1 MVRQISSEKYRPAVN
16 FRRIAVFLS
25 VQNIQAAAKRIF
37 DVLVA
42 LFGLIMLSP
51 LFVYIIHL
59 IKQDS
64 PGPVFYWG
72 PRAGLGGKTFYMLKF
87 RTMYECP
94 DSYAGPRVTCREDD
108 RITPIGHW
116 LRTTKIN
123 ELPQLWNVLVGDM
136 SVVGPRPEDVEIAAT
151 WQEEAKREILSVRP
165 GITSPASI
173 LYHDEENQLSSLNV
187 MGDYFK
193 KILPDKMRLDRLYV
207 RNHTFSADIDII
219 FWTIAILIPRMV
231 RTRIPEGYLFAG
243 PFSRLMRRYVSW
255 FLVDL
260 FVTFGSI
267 LTAVLLWRIQEPLN
281 WGAGN
286 LAVLAFL
293 MAVMFGGIN
302 SLTGLKRIVWSE
314 ALAEDASGLILSAA
328 FATAVTMAAN
338 YLQSV
343 YQWLQFPAL
352 PITMIFTTGLMASIG
367 FIVVRYRWR
376 LLTGFASRWVSLRN
390 EKGVLERVLI
400 VGTGE
405 GTQVAN
411 WLLHHGEAR
420 RIFSIVGVV
429 DNELLA
435 MQGMQV
441 KGLRMLGGLNDIP
454 ELLDRHDIGV
464 VLYAIP
470 NGDMEA
476 QEKVSEYCLRAGV
489 RMIYLTDLLST
500 LQQQLTQ
507 PRGSILTAVSMES
520 SKQDLAH
527 S

>member
-1 MVRQISSEKYRPAVN
+1 MVRQISSEKYWPAVH
-16 FRRIAVFLS
+16 FKRIAFLFS
-25 VQNIQAAAKRIF
+25 VQNVQAAAKRVF

-42 LFGLIMLSP
+42 LIGLILLSP
-51 LFVYIIHL
+51 LFVYIIYL
-59 IKQDS
+59 IKRDS

-72 PRAGLGGKTFYMLKF
+72 PRAGPGGKTFHMLKF

-108 RITPIGHW
+108 RITPLGHW

-123 ELPQLWNVLVGDM
+123 ELPQLWNVLVGNM
-136 SVVGPRPEDVEIAAT
+136 SIVGPRPEDVEIAET
-151 WQEEAKREILSVRP
+151 WPEEAKHEILSVRP

-173 LYHDEENQLSSLNV
+173 LYHDEEDQLSSSNV
-187 MGDYFK
+187 MGDYFR

-243 PFSRLMRRYVSW
+243 PFSRLMHRYVSW

-260 FVTFGSI
+260 FVAFGSI
-267 LTAVLLWRIQEPLN
+267 LTAVLLWRIQDPLN

-286 LAVLAFL
+286 LVALSFL

-302 SLTGLKRIVWSE
+302 SLTGSKRIVWSE

-328 FATAVTMAAN
+328 FATAVTMVAN
-338 YLQSV
+338 YLQSA
-343 YQWLQFPAL
+343 YQWLPFPAL

-376 LLTGFASRWVSLRN
+376 LLTGFASRWLGLRTEN
-390 EKGVLERVLI
+390 GVLERVLI

-420 RIFSIVGVV
+420 RIFSIVGIV

-454 ELLDRHDIGV
+454 ALLKRHDVGV

-470 NGDMEA
+470 NADMET
-476 QEKVSEYCLRAGV
+476 QEKVSEYCLRAEV
-489 RMIYLTDLLST
+489 RMIYLADLLST
-500 LQQQLTQ
+500 LQKQLTQ
-507 PRGSILTAVSMES
+507 PREKSLTPVSAEYS
-520 SKQDLAH
+520 GTV
-527 S
+527 